1 MKLKLDLIA
10 MKARQDKR
18 KRFTAL
24 IHHIN
29 EENLAACYKEL
40 KRNKACGIDNVTV
53 EAYGENLTDNISS
66 LVRRLKD
73 KTYRPQPVKRVYI
86 PKPGK
91 QEKRG
96 LGLPTVEDKLVQLML
111 KKLLEAIYENDF
123 LDCSYG
129 FRSKLG
135 CHDAIKALDT
145 VVMTKPI
152 NYIVEVDIRKFFDNV
167 SHYWLQRC
175 LEERIADK
183 NLLWLVRRFL
193 KAGIVEAGE
202 YQASKVGTPQ
212 GGVISPLL
220 ANIYL
225 HYILDLWFEKK
236 IKPKGKGYMQLIRYC
251 DDFVVCCQNKQ
262 DAEEFLNNL
271 RLRLAEFNLMVAEDK
286 TKIIEFGRD
295 AWRKSLKTRKKPDT
309 FTFLGFTHY
318 CDTSRRG
325 KFIMGHKT
333 SKQSLARALKSVN
346 EWLRAIRNQVKLKDW
361 IAIVKRKLQG
371 HYNYFGISGNI
382 RCLQKFYSNAWWLI
396 LKWINRRSDKKSMT
410 IKQFIEYCSRNL
422 LPKPKIKYS
431 LYTFSANHCN
441 TSLKSRVWEN
451 HKHGSVGV
459 SMAIKLKTIEE

>member
-318 CDTSRRG
+318 
-325 KFIMGHKT
+325 
-333 SKQSLARALKSVN
+333 LL
-346 EWLRAIRNQVKLKDW
+346 
-361 IAIVKRKLQG
+361 
-371 HYNYFGISGNI
+371 GI
-382 RCLQKFYSNAWWLI
+382 K
-396 LKWINRRSDKKSMT
+396 
-410 IKQFIEYCSRNL
+410 
-422 LPKPKIKYS
+422 
-431 LYTFSANHCN
+431 
-441 TSLKSRVWEN
+441 
-451 HKHGSVGV
+451 
-459 SMAIKLKTIEE
+459 